1 MPSDGESRGTDKAGA
16 ESMTHQEIKNAFDFF
31 YASNNI
37 AYDGRKHRYTLD
49 GITCAGVSTVSEF
62 RPAPFLKFWAA
73 KMVVEYLKDKQE
85 IIKNLSPKEY
95 QELLLEAKKMHK
107 TKSDEALEIGTAAH
121 DVCEKIIKSQPY
133 EITPEIKNC
142 VEQFQ
147 EFQAK
152 HKARWVCTEKI
163 VVAPSHLVAGRLDS
177 LAFVDG
183 ALTLVDLKTSSRVGE
198 SYFLQTAGYALCLR
212 EMGIPIE
219 RRVIL
224 RLPKT
229 KDEEFEA
236 VEVDTPLEADTKAFL
251 SQRYAYEWAN
261 MVDCKHTETI
271 NRGRF
276 KEKKLKLKKI

>member
-1 MPSDGESRGTDKAGA
+1 
-16 ESMTHQEIKNAFDFF
+16 MTHEKIKEAFDYF

-37 AYDGRKHRYTLD
+37 AYDGRKHQYKLD
-49 GITCAGVSTVSEF
+49 GITCAGVSTIAEY

-73 KMVVEYLKDKQE
+73 KMVVEHLADKQE

-121 DVCEKIIKSQPY
+121 QWVEKHIHGEDLPITK
-133 EITPEIKNC
+133 EIENC
-142 VEQFQ
+142 VLAFK
-147 EFQAK
+147 EFEAK
-152 HKARWVCTEKI
+152 HKAQWVCTEKI
-163 VVAPSHLVAGRLDS
+163 VVNRPHLVAGRLDS

-183 ALTLVDLKTSSRVGE
+183 ALALVDLKTSSRVSE
-198 SYFLQTAGYALCLR
+198 SYFLQTAGYAMCL
-212 EMGIPIE
+212 EDMGIKID
-219 RRVIL
+219 RRIIL

-229 KDEEFEA
+229 KDEKFEA

-261 MVDCKHTETI
+261 MIDCKHTETI
-271 NRGRF
+271 NRGKF
-276 KEKKLKLKKI
+276 KEKKLKLKKL